1 MKILGLFILLSISLS
16 AHAFELVMIQA
27 VSDSKKTFIT
37 RNGKREGIQQGMT
50 GTFTAEDVSV
60 LARAISVSGNFTQ
73 WQLINPD
80 AIFPFEKGKIITYYA
95 ATEYLWALAPESE
108 RRKYIKSEIPVLK
121 SSLIFK
127 GSVSRGISE
136 TVSDAPANTPTR
148 GSFMGEVYYEKDLI
162 PNLSFD
168 VGIRYEQEVIN
179 YTGASFL
186 TRRNIAIVDLN
197 YYFDFLKQYIAGSRL
212 FLGAGFGYG
221 LSQTS
226 TTGLKQS
233 GPISLLPTAKIG
245 VALPL
250 NPTWE
255 FIFDGGFEAMTSREE
270 QESGKIQTTTQ
281 TNFKLGFGLRKFL

>member
-1 MKILGLFILLSISLS
+1 MKIFGLILLLLSTLS

-37 RNGKREGIQQGMT
+37 RNGKREGIQPGMT

-80 AIFPFEKGKIITYYA
+80 AILPFEKGKIITYYP

-108 RRKYIKSEIPVLK
+108 RKKYIKSQIPVLK

-127 GSVSRGISE
+127 GSISRGISE

-148 GSFMGEVYYEKDLI
+148 GSFMGEVYFEKDLL

-168 VGIRYEQEVIN
+168 VGLRYEQEVIN

-186 TRRNIAIVDLN
+186 TKRNIAIADLN
-197 YYFDFLKQYIAGSRL
+197 YYFDFLKDYIPGSRL

-245 VALPL
+245 VSLPL
-250 NPTWE
+250 NPAWE
-255 FIFDGGFEAMTSREE
+255 FIFDSGFEAMTSREE